1 MALVWPSL
9 ALARARPDGK
19 IRATMGVLT
28 RLWQSFFTSQR
39 SDVPATGTVAPA
51 RLMDQSDALHMD
63 PSNMALWSGGLAIGT
78 GSKAKVKIV
87 NDVTYVTSGVD

>member
-1 MALVWPSL
+1 
-9 ALARARPDGK
+9 
-19 IRATMGVLT
+19 MGVLT

-39 SDVPATGTVAPA
+39 SDVPATGTVA
-51 RLMDQSDALHMD
+51 